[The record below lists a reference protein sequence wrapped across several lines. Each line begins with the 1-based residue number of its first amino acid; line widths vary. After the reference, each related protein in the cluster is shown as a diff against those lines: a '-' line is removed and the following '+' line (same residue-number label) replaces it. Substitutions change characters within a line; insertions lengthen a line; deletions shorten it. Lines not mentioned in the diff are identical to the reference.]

1 MGNFDSGRASDFGG
15 INIEQ
20 RRADSLNGIR
30 FDASRSAPTSSND
43 AVLFRNGTDLVWWNG
58 TSSTIIGSVGA
69 VIPSLD
75 GIFAGDKTLNVAGTT
90 LTIDNSTGN
99 GDVLTLTNTGAGSG
113 AVIQITNAGTGSD
126 IDGTDNSWSVSKTGL
141 AVLEELTI
149 DGTEGSNVFT
159 VTKGDTRFLDGAVAI
174 TDDDNAASFTVT
186 NNTATTA
193 SVAVFVG
200 SGAFTGSTTT
210 SWMTITPSGL
220 TTGTAVY
227 LPAAALTTGKAVH
240 VVANAVTDGIVVH
253 IASSVAGTTMTS
265 TGRLFNVDHTGSA
278 TASGI
283 LSEFNSAAADETTI
297 VRVNASAAL
306 TGVVLDLSAAALTT
320 GKVLDMSNL
329 DAITTGK
336 AIHIDATD
344 R

>member
-99 GDVLTLTNTGAGSG
+99 NDVLTLTNTGAGSG
-113 AVIQITNAGTGSD
+113 AVIQITNVGTGSD
-126 IDGTDNSWSVSKTGL
+126 IDGTSNSWSVSKTGV

-149 DGTEGSNVFT
+149 DGTEGSNIFT

-174 TDDDNAASFTVT
+174 TDDDDAATFSVT

-193 SVAVFVG
+193 SVIVLAG
-200 SGAFTGSTTT
+200 SGAFSGSTTT
-210 SWMTITPSGL
+210 SFLTLTPSGL
-220 TTGTAVY
+220 TSGTAMYVP
-227 LPAAALTTGKAVH
+227 LAALTTGKELH
-240 VVANAVTDGIVVH
+240 MVANAVTDG
-253 IASSVAGTTMTS
+253 M
-265 TGRLFNVDHTGSA
+265 
-278 TASGI
+278 
-283 LSEFNSAAADETTI
+283 
-297 VRVNASAAL
+297 
-306 TGVVLDLSAAALTT
+306 VLD
-320 GKVLDMSNL
+320 
-329 DAITTGK
+329 ITTSSTVQT
-336 AIHIDATD
+336 A
-344 R
+344 

>member
-99 GDVLTLTNTGAGSG
+99 NDVLTLTNTGAGSG
-113 AVIQITNAGTGSD
+113 AVIQITNVGTGSD
-126 IDGTDNSWSVSKTGL
+126 IDGTSNSWSVSKTGV

-149 DGTEGSNVFT
+149 DGTEGSNIFT
-159 VTKGDTRFLDGAVAI
+159 VTKGDTRLLDGALAV

-193 SVAVFVG
+193 SVIVLAG
-200 SGAFTGSTTT
+200 SGAFTGNTT
-210 SWMTITPSGL
+210 SSFMTLTPSGL
-220 TTGTAVY
+220 TTGTALY
-227 LPAAALTTGKAVH
+227 LPVAGLTTGKALH
-240 VVANAVTDGIVVH
+240 VVANAATDGLVINVT
-253 IASSVAGTTMTS
+253 SSATALTS
-265 TGRLFNVDHTGSA
+265 TGRLLNISHSGATTTSGVIAEVSSA
-278 TASGI
+278 ANDETVVLKVTASDALAAGVAVQV
-283 LSEFNSAAADETTI
+283 SA
-297 VRVNASAAL
+297 S
-306 TGVVLDLSAAALTT
+306 S
-320 GKVLDMSNL
+320 M
-329 DAITTGK
+329 
-336 AIHIDATD
+336 
-344 R
+344 